1 MPLKL
6 IEVALP
12 LEAINAAAATEK
24 SIRHGHPS
32 TLHLWW
38 ARRPLAACR
47 AVLFASIVDDPSAHP
62 DRFPDEAAQK
72 KERDR
77 LFGIIER
84 MVKWENSNASDV
96 LREVRAEIRAACVPA
111 PPARGDDFST
121 LAREAARF
129 DGYKWMAREGRAR
142 QGDET
147 MALQQLYEELKANF
161 ERTREF
167 GGSLDELRAALFY
180 LGRNWNHG
188 SAYDENSAV
197 DIEIARALVA
207 EMRRRWDAATPELP
221 PVLDPFSGGG
231 SIPLE
236 AQRLG
241 LEAHGSD
248 LNPVAV
254 LISKAL
260 IEIPPL
266 FADAAPVNPDDRIGR
281 ASFSGAMGLA
291 ADVRYYG
298 AWMREQARGRIG
310 HLYPDATL
318 PDGSKATVIAWLWAR
333 TVPCPNPACGAAMPL
348 VRSFALSTKKN
359 KAAWVEPI
367 IEQVPV
373 NPKFV
378 VAPQG
383 AWEQSNSPETAT
395 VHASGDATTNESGGD
410 PKFVVAPQGAWQ
422 PNAASDTRENGG
434 SNVSHA
440 SGDATTNLGATEHAG
455 ATRNSVRFTV
465 VTGDKVPAK
474 SLEGTVNRQGATCI
488 CCGTTEKLEYLRQ
501 QGKAGNLSQVLMAI
515 VAEGKRERIYL
526 APTSEHEAASQVAPP
541 LSVPMGEMPRN
552 PRWFSPP
559 QYGMPAFSDLFTPRQ
574 LVALTNF
581 SDLICEVQKQ
591 IEAEALAQGQ
601 SDDQTPLSKGGTG
614 AKAYGEAVAVY
625 LGFAISKLLDR
636 SCSLVTWFPAR
647 DSTYHVFARHA
658 LPMTWDYAETNT
670 LLNGSGS
677 FLNAAEWV
685 AEVVAN
691 SLSTKGKIVQR
702 SATTQLN
709 YKPIISTDPPYY
721 DNIGYADLS
730 DFFYVWLRRS
740 IGPIFPEL
748 LSTLLTPKADELIAS
763 PYRHDGSR
771 SKAEQFFEN
780 GLHEAFARMREAAH
794 PDFPLTV
801 YYAFKQSETTN
812 EHGEASTGWETMLS
826 GLIDAGFQVNG
837 TWPMRSELANRMI
850 ARDANALAS
859 SVVLVCRPRDEAAG
873 SISRM
878 AFLREL
884 RQVLPQAI
892 RAMQSIN
899 PDSAYITNIA
909 PVDFAQAVIGPGMGV
924 FSKYA
929 GVTEMD
935 GTPLGVRAA
944 LGYINEVLDEVLSEQ
959 EGDTDLETRF
969 ALALFTQNG
978 WSPAPYGE
986 AETLANAKNVAVQSL
1001 VASGI
1006 LESGGGKVRLIKR
1019 EEFDASWNPDA
1030 DPRLTVWEVMQHLA
1044 HALDKDG
1051 ETGASNILRQLCLR
1065 NGDFADRARELA
1077 YRLFAL
1083 CERKKWSSEAGVY
1096 NALII
1101 SWPEIL
1107 KLSQGAAPDDTPVE
1121 ITGSLFDD

>member
-96 LREVRAEIRAACVPA
+96 LREVRAEIRAACVPP
-111 PPARGDDFST
+111 PPAKGDDFST

-129 DGYKWMAREGRAR
+129 DGTKWMAREGRAR

-147 MALQQLYEELKANF
+147 MALQELYGELKGNF

-180 LGRNWNHG
+180 LGRNWNHS

-266 FADAAPVNPDDRIGR
+266 FADAALVNPDDRIGR

-298 AWMREQARGRIG
+298 AWMREQARERIG
-310 HLYPDATL
+310 QLYPDATL

-359 KAAWVEPI
+359 KAAWVEP
-367 IEQVPV
+367 QVYVGDNGV
-373 NPKFV
+373 NC
-378 VAPQG
+378 
-383 AWEQSNSPETAT
+383 
-395 VHASGDATTNESGGD
+395 
-410 PKFVVAPQGAWQ
+410 
-422 PNAASDTRENGG
+422 
-434 SNVSHA
+434 
-440 SGDATTNLGATEHAG
+440 
-455 ATRNSVRFTV
+455 VRFEV
-465 VTGDKVPAK
+465 KTGDKVPAQ

-488 CCGTTEKLEYLRQ
+488 CCGTHTGFPHVRSAA
-501 QGKAGNLSQVLMAI
+501 KAGQMEQQLLAI
-515 VAEGKRERIYL
+515 VAEGNRQRIYL
-526 APTSEHEAASQVAPP
+526 APDSKHDQIARSAQPTWKPEGVLPNNTRDFKTP
-541 LSVPMGEMPRN
+541 N
-552 PRWFSPP
+552 
-559 QYGMPAFSDLFTPRQ
+559 YGMPTFADLFTSRQ
-574 LVALTNF
+574 LVALTTF
-581 SDLICEVQKQ
+581 SGLVSEARKQ
-591 IEAEALAQGQ
+591 VEADAVAAGR
-601 SDDQTPLSKGGTG
+601 SDDQTPLSQGGTG
-614 AKAYGEAVAVY
+614 AKAYAEAVALY
-625 LGFAISKLLDR
+625 LGFGVSKSADYWSNICIWR
-636 SCSLVTWFPAR
+636 SDPKNLGVG
-647 DSTYHVFARHA
+647 HVFSKHA
-658 LPMTWDYAETNT
+658 IPMVWDYAEGNVF
-670 LLNGSGS
+670 SGS
-677 FLNAAEWV
+677 SGNFKKNLDWV
-685 AEVVAN
+685 VWCLKN
-691 SLSTKGKIVQR
+691 YLLPTKGIAIQR
-702 SATTQLN
+702 DATLEMETGAL
-709 YKPIISTDPPYY
+709 ISTDPPYY

-763 PYRHDGSR
+763 PYRHDGSK

-1001 VASGI
+1001 VSSGI

-1019 EEFDASWNPDA
+1019 EEFDASWNPDL
-1030 DPRLTVWEVMQHLA
+1030 DPRLTVWEVTQHLA

-1051 ETGASNILRQLCLR
+1051 ETGASKILRQLCLR